1 MQKLH
6 ISESVINAVNEHFVT
21 SQAPIYVYDTLKIRS
36 NCRSFM
42 KIPYHTKAIHFATM
56 ANINP
61 TFLRIIRDEGIQVFV
76 NSIPHMQQ
84 VLEAGYTGS
93 EIIFTAS
100 AMNEEAMKAVLEC
113 GASVNLDSLKQ
124 IADWEKVSGGRGF
137 GIRCNIG
144 NLVKPRKT
152 RAGYFLGKTSRLGLS
167 IQEMKSLKGNPRV
180 KGLHLYVGTDIMEID
195 YFLECYRKLGE
206 FIKWYP
212 ELEYLDVGGGFG
224 IEDINLS
231 EEFDLKTYGQ
241 KVSSY
246 MEELCSVLN
255 RPVNLILEP
264 GRILGGKAG
273 YFACSVVDVKLRQKK
288 QLIGVNASVS
298 QFPRPLFYPDTAV
311 HPVAVL
317 DSNGGQKDVG
327 EIKSLIHGCS
337 TYSRDLLAKNIDLG
351 RVEGKD
357 IIVFGHAGSYCAS
370 SYTEFLGFRKPEEL
384 FV

>member
-1 MQKLH
+1 MQKLQ
-6 ISESVINAVNEHFVT
+6 ISEAVLNTVNGHFNT

-36 NCRSFM
+36 NCQSFM
-42 KIPYHTKAIHFATM
+42 EIPYQSKAIHFATM

-61 TFLRIIRDEGIQVFV
+61 TFLRIIRDEGIRVFV
-76 NSIPHMQQ
+76 NSIPHMKQ
-84 VLEAGYTGS
+84 VQEVGYWGS
-93 EIIFTAS
+93 DIIFTAS
-100 AMNEEAMKAVLEC
+100 AMNEEAMRAVLEC
-113 GASVNLDSLKQ
+113 DATVNLDSMEQ
-124 IADWEKVSGGRGF
+124 IADWDKLSGGKGF

-167 IQEMKSLKGNPRV
+167 IEEMRSLKGNPKV

-195 YFLECYRKLGE
+195 YFLECYSKLGD
-206 FIKWYP
+206 FVKWYP

-224 IEDINLS
+224 IEDVNLS
-231 EEFDLKTYGQ
+231 EEFELKTYGQ

-246 MEELCSVLN
+246 MEELSSALN

-264 GRILGGKAG
+264 GRIMGGKAG
-273 YFACSVVDVKLRQKK
+273 YFACSVVDVKWRQKK

-298 QFPRPLFYPDTAV
+298 QFPRPLFYPDTAC

-317 DSNGGQKDVG
+317 DYKGKQKAGGEV
-327 EIKSLIHGCS
+327 KSLIHGCS

-351 RVEGKD
+351 RVDKKD
-357 IIVFGHAGSYCAS
+357 IIIFGHAGSYCAS
-370 SYTEFLGFRKPEEL
+370 SYTEFLGFQKPEEL